1 MSISLNPALLAD
13 SAAARPR
20 QDHPGSNCGQAGW
33 LYQLEHAMLEQS
45 GSAGSQP
52 GRYSQQ
58 AAAVRTD
65 ATADVAAGNRGLV
78 QGDSAVETGVAW
90 SVHAAFATP
99 LSELPPQGYGT
110 TVAGRTLAP
119 EGNTASNETLL
130 SVPLAQARLPDSAVI
145 PGRLGQNKAADPAA
159 GRSGEMPRAP
169 YDAGSTD
176 QYASAKLHLYQDAS
190 GVQAWIRDA
199 ALLPAQAQLVALG
212 MARELGMSGARLNA
226 VTLNGKKI
234 VFDPASNAVAPAP
247 ACSAANTFKGAV

>member
-1 MSISLNPALLAD
+1 MSISLNSASFAD
-13 SAAARPR
+13 SAAIPR
-20 QDHPGSNCGQAGW
+20 QEHPGSNCGQAGW

-52 GRYSQQ
+52 GRSSQQ

-78 QGDSAVETGVAW
+78 PGDGAVETGVAW
-90 SVHAAFATP
+90 SAHAAFATP
-99 LSELPPQGYGT
+99 LPELPPQGYGA

-130 SVPLAQARLPDSAVI
+130 SVPLAQARLPDSALV
-145 PGRLGQNKAADPAA
+145 PGRLGQHKAADPAA
-159 GRSGEMPRAP
+159 CRSGEMHRPQ
-169 YDAGSTD
+169 AGAGN
-176 QYASAKLHLYQDAS
+176 QYTSAKLHLYQDAS

-199 ALLPAQAQLVALG
+199 ALLPARAELVALG

-226 VTLNGKKI
+226 VTLNGKRI
-234 VFDPASNAVAPAP
+234 VFDTASDTVAPAP